1 MSEMNE
7 TSLHQNR
14 PGQVSLQPLLREEED
29 EDILPPPRK
38 RNRVWVIALVV
49 VLLVVLLGGALFY
62 VRRSNQSPVQ
72 YAQQAVNYGN
82 ITVMASATGPIDPR
96 AEFDLNF
103 AASGV
108 VSEIDVH
115 VGQQVKAGQV
125 LAKLN
130 STSLQDALTQA
141 QQTLTSDQVSYND
154 ALNTQSATLNQAN
167 AAIAAATDTYNNS
180 KQTQSDLDQLNQT
193 KAQWAAQEQSAQAS
207 VDKAYQTLLTGQDGV
222 TAAQHN
228 LSNALLTAPANA
240 TVASINGTVGQTAG
254 SGSGSSGST
263 SGSASQGFIVLVDT
277 STYAISAQV
286 SEADIGKVQ
295 LGQPAQFTVPA
306 YPSQT
311 FRATVTSIQTIG
323 QTSSNVVNY
332 TVDLAVDSHSLQN
345 AQLYTGM
352 TATVNIT
359 TAQRIGALL
368 VNNSAFSFTT
378 TALQAGALDRNTL
391 ASALGGSF
399 TSRSGSSQGNR
410 RIVLE
415 LKNGKLTPVLVT
427 VGLTNG
433 TSSEVLSGLQAG
445 DQVVVS
451 ATGGAYSNLSGT
463 SGTGGGNGTRSGG
476 GGLRIPGG
484 FGG

>member
-1 MSEMNE
+1 MSEASE
-7 TSLHQNR
+7 TSLHQNG
-14 PGQVSLQPLLREEED
+14 PGQVSLQPFLREEEN
-29 EDILPPPRK
+29 EDILPPLRK
-38 RNRVWVIALVV
+38 RNRVWVIALVI
-49 VLLVVLLGGALFY
+49 VLLVVLLSGVLFY
-62 VRRSNQSPVQ
+62 VRRSSQSPVQ
-72 YAQQAVNYGN
+72 YTQQAVNYGN
-82 ITVMASATGPIDPR
+82 ITVTASATGPIDPK
-96 AEFDLNF
+96 AEYDLNF

-154 ALNTQSATLNQAN
+154 ALNSQSATLSQAN

-207 VDKAYQTLLTGQDGV
+207 VDKAYQTLLSGQDAV

-228 LSNALLTAPANA
+228 LSNAILTAPANA

-254 SGSGSSGST
+254 SGSSGST
-263 SGSASQGFIVLVDT
+263 SGSTAQGFIVLVDT
-277 STYAISAQV
+277 SAYTISAQV
-286 SEADIGKVQ
+286 SEADIGKVR

-332 TVDLAVDSHSLQN
+332 TVDLAVDSQSLQN
-345 AQLYTGM
+345 ATLYTGM

-391 ASALGGSF
+391 ALGGSF
-399 TSRSGSSQGNR
+399 TPGSGSSQGNR

-415 LKNGKLTPVLVT
+415 LKNNKLTPVLVT

-445 DQVVVS
+445 NQVVVS
-451 ATGGAYSNLSGT
+451 AIGGAYSNLSGT

>member
-1 MSEMNE
+1 MSEMSE
-7 TSLHQNR
+7 TSLHRNG
-14 PGQVSLQPLLREEED
+14 PGQVSLQPFLHEEEN
-29 EDILPPPRK
+29 EDILPPLRK
-38 RNRVWVIALVV
+38 RNRVWVIVLLV
-49 VLLVVLLGGALFY
+49 VLLVVLLGGVLFY
-62 VRRSNQSPVQ
+62 VRRSSQSPVQ
-72 YAQQAVNYGN
+72 YTQQAVNYGN
-82 ITVMASATGPIDPR
+82 ITVTASATGPIDPK
-96 AEFDLNF
+96 AQYDLNF

-154 ALNTQSATLNQAN
+154 ALNSQSATLSQAN
-167 AAIAAATDTYNNS
+167 AAIATATDTYNNS

-207 VDKAYQTLLTGQDGV
+207 VDKAYQTLLSGQDAV

-228 LSNALLTAPANA
+228 LSNVILTAPANA

-254 SGSGSSGST
+254 SGSSGST
-263 SGSASQGFIVLVDT
+263 SGSTSQGFIVLVDT
-277 STYAISAQV
+277 SAYTISAQV
-286 SEADIGKVQ
+286 SEADIGKVR

-311 FRATVTSIQTIG
+311 FRAIVTSIQTVG

-332 TVDLAVDSHSLQN
+332 TVDLAVDAQSLQN
-345 AQLYTGM
+345 ATLYTGM

-378 TALQAGALDRNTL
+378 TALQAGALDRTTL

-399 TSRSGSSQGNR
+399 TSGSGSSQGNR

-415 LKNGKLTPVLVT
+415 LKNNKLTPVLVT

-463 SGTGGGNGTRSGG
+463 SGTGGGNGSRSGG

>member
-1 MSEMNE
+1 MSEMSE
-7 TSLHQNR
+7 TSLHR
-14 PGQVSLQPLLREEED
+14 DGPGRVSLQPFLREEEN
-29 EDILPPPRK
+29 EDILPPLRK
-38 RNRVWVIALVV
+38 RNRVWVIVLLV
-49 VLLVVLLGGALFY
+49 VLLVVLLGGVLFY
-62 VRRSNQSPVQ
+62 VRRSSQSPVQ
-72 YAQQAVNYGN
+72 YTQQAVNFGN
-82 ITVMASATGPIDPR
+82 ITVTASATGPIDPK
-96 AEFDLNF
+96 AQYDLNF

-115 VGQQVKAGQV
+115 VGQQVKAGQT

-141 QQTLTSDQVSYND
+141 QQALTSDQVSYND
-154 ALNTQSATLNQAN
+154 ALNSQSATLSQAN
-167 AAIAAATDTYNNS
+167 AAIATATDTYNNS

-193 KAQWAAQEQSAQAS
+193 KAQWAAQEQSAQAG
-207 VDKAYQTLLTGQDGV
+207 VDKAYQTLLSGQDAV

-228 LSNALLTAPANA
+228 LSNVSLTAPANA

-254 SGSGSSGST
+254 S
-263 SGSASQGFIVLVDT
+263 SGSASGSTTQGFIVLVDT
-277 STYAISAQV
+277 SAYTISAQV
-286 SEADIGKVQ
+286 SEADIGKVR

-332 TVDLAVDSHSLQN
+332 TVDLAVDSQSLQN
-345 AQLYTGM
+345 ATLYTGM

-391 ASALGGSF
+391 ASALGGSV
-399 TSRSGSSQGNR
+399 TSGSGSSQGNR

-415 LKNGKLTPVLVT
+415 LKNNKLTPVLVT

-463 SGTGGGNGTRSGG
+463 SGTSGTGGGNGTRSGG
-476 GGLRIPGG
+476 GLRIPGG
-484 FGG
+484 LGG

>member
-1 MSEMNE
+1 MSEMSE
-7 TSLHQNR
+7 TSLHR
-14 PGQVSLQPLLREEED
+14 DGPGQVSLQPFLREEEN
-29 EDILPPPRK
+29 EDILPPLRK
-38 RNRVWVIALVV
+38 RNRVWVIVLVI
-49 VLLVVLLGGALFY
+49 VLLVVLLGGVLFY
-62 VRRSNQSPVQ
+62 VRRSSQSPVQ
-72 YAQQAVNYGN
+72 YTQQAVNFGN
-82 ITVMASATGPIDPR
+82 ITVTASATGPIDPK
-96 AEFDLNF
+96 AQYDLNF

-115 VGQQVKAGQV
+115 VGQQVKAGQT

-141 QQTLTSDQVSYND
+141 QQALTSDQVSYND
-154 ALNTQSATLNQAN
+154 ALNSQSATLSQAN
-167 AAIAAATDTYNNS
+167 AAIATATDTYNNS

-207 VDKAYQTLLTGQDGV
+207 VDKAYQALLSGQDAV

-228 LSNALLTAPANA
+228 LSNVVLTAPANA

-254 SGSGSSGST
+254 SSGSASGST
-263 SGSASQGFIVLVDT
+263 SQGFIVLVDT
-277 STYAISAQV
+277 SAYTISAQV
-286 SEADIGKVQ
+286 SEADIGKVR

-332 TVDLAVDSHSLQN
+332 TVDLAVDSQSLQN
-345 AQLYTGM
+345 ATLYTGM

-391 ASALGGSF
+391 ASALGGSV
-399 TSRSGSSQGNR
+399 TSGSGSSQGNR

-415 LKNGKLTPVLVT
+415 LKNNKLTPVLVT

-451 ATGGAYSNLSGT
+451 AKGGAYSNLSGTSGT

-476 GGLRIPGG
+476 GLRIPGG
-484 FGG
+484 LGG

>member
-1 MSEMNE
+1 MSEMSE
-7 TSLHQNR
+7 TSLHR
-14 PGQVSLQPLLREEED
+14 DGPGQVSLQPFLREEEN
-29 EDILPPPRK
+29 EDILPPLRK
-38 RNRVWVIALVV
+38 RNRVWVIVLVI
-49 VLLVVLLGGALFY
+49 VLLVVLLGGVLFY
-62 VRRSNQSPVQ
+62 VRRSSQSPVQ
-72 YAQQAVNYGN
+72 YTQQAVNFGN
-82 ITVMASATGPIDPR
+82 ITVTASATGPIDPK
-96 AEFDLNF
+96 AQYDLNF

-115 VGQQVKAGQV
+115 VGQQVKAGQT

-141 QQTLTSDQVSYND
+141 QQALTSDQVSYND
-154 ALNTQSATLNQAN
+154 ALNSQSATLSQAN
-167 AAIAAATDTYNNS
+167 AAIATATDTYNNS

-207 VDKAYQTLLTGQDGV
+207 VDKAYQALLSGQDAV

-228 LSNALLTAPANA
+228 LSNVVLTAPANA

-254 SGSGSSGST
+254 SSGSASGST
-263 SGSASQGFIVLVDT
+263 SQGFIVLVDT
-277 STYAISAQV
+277 SAYTISAQV
-286 SEADIGKVQ
+286 SEADIGKVR

-311 FRATVTSIQTIG
+311 FRATVTSVQTIG

-332 TVDLAVDSHSLQN
+332 TVDLAVDSQSLQN
-345 AQLYTGM
+345 ATLYTGM

-391 ASALGGSF
+391 TSALGGSV
-399 TSRSGSSQGNR
+399 TSGSGSSQGNR

-415 LKNGKLTPVLVT
+415 LKNNKLTPVLVT

-451 ATGGAYSNLSGT
+451 AKGGAYSNLSGTSGT

-476 GGLRIPGG
+476 GLRIPGG
-484 FGG
+484 LGG

>member
-1 MSEMNE
+1 MSEMSE
-7 TSLHQNR
+7 TSLHRNG
-14 PGQVSLQPLLREEED
+14 PGQVSLQPFLHEEEN
-29 EDILPPPRK
+29 EDILPPLRK
-38 RNRVWVIALVV
+38 RNRVWVIVLLV
-49 VLLVVLLGGALFY
+49 VLLVVLLGGVLFY
-62 VRRSNQSPVQ
+62 VRRSSQSPVQ
-72 YAQQAVNYGN
+72 YTQQAVNYGN
-82 ITVMASATGPIDPR
+82 ITVTASATGPIDPK
-96 AEFDLNF
+96 AEYDLNF

-154 ALNTQSATLNQAN
+154 ALNSQSAILSQAN
-167 AAIAAATDTYNNS
+167 AAIATATDTYNNS

-207 VDKAYQTLLTGQDGV
+207 VDKAYQTLLSGQDAV

-228 LSNALLTAPANA
+228 LSNVILTAPANA
-240 TVASINGTVGQTAG
+240 TVASINGTVGQTAD
-254 SGSGSSGST
+254 SGSSGSA
-263 SGSASQGFIVLVDT
+263 SGSTSQGFIVLVDT
-277 STYAISAQV
+277 SAYTISAQV
-286 SEADIGKVQ
+286 SEADIGKVR

-332 TVDLAVDSHSLQN
+332 TVDLAVDAQSLQN
-345 AQLYTGM
+345 ATLYTGM

-359 TAQRIGALL
+359 TAQRIGKLL

-399 TSRSGSSQGNR
+399 TSGSGSSQGNR

-415 LKNGKLTPVLVT
+415 LKNNKLTPVLVT

-445 DQVVVS
+445 DQIVVS

-463 SGTGGGNGTRSGG
+463 SGTSGGNGTRSGG

>member
-1 MSEMNE
+1 MSEMSE
-7 TSLHQNR
+7 TSLHR
-14 PGQVSLQPLLREEED
+14 DGPGQVSLQPFLHEEEN
-29 EDILPPPRK
+29 EDILPPLRK
-38 RNRVWVIALVV
+38 RNRVWVMVLLV
-49 VLLVVLLGGALFY
+49 VLLVVLLGGVLFY
-62 VRRSNQSPVQ
+62 VRRSSQSPVQ
-72 YAQQAVNYGN
+72 YTQQAVNYGN
-82 ITVMASATGPIDPR
+82 IAVTASATGPIDPK
-96 AEFDLNF
+96 AQYDLNF

-115 VGQQVKAGQV
+115 VGQQVKAGQT

-141 QQTLTSDQVSYND
+141 QQMLTSDQVSYND
-154 ALNTQSATLNQAN
+154 ALNSQSATLSQAN
-167 AAIAAATDTYNNS
+167 AAIATATDTYNNS

-207 VDKAYQTLLTGQDGV
+207 VDKAYQTLLSGQDAV
-222 TAAQHN
+222 MAAQHN
-228 LSNALLTAPANA
+228 LSNVLLTAPANA

-254 SGSGSSGST
+254 SGSSGST
-263 SGSASQGFIVLVDT
+263 SGSTSQGFIVLVDT
-277 STYAISAQV
+277 SAYTISAQV
-286 SEADIGKVQ
+286 SEADIGKVR

-311 FRATVTSIQTIG
+311 FRAIVTSIQTVG

-332 TVDLAVDSHSLQN
+332 TVDLAVDAQSLQN
-345 AQLYTGM
+345 ATLYTGM

-378 TALQAGALDRNTL
+378 TALQAGALDRTTL

-399 TSRSGSSQGNR
+399 TSGSGSSQGNR

-415 LKNGKLTPVLVT
+415 LKNNKLTPVLVT

>member
-1 MSEMNE
+1 MSEMSE
-7 TSLHQNR
+7 TSLHR
-14 PGQVSLQPLLREEED
+14 DGPGRVSLQPFLREEEN
-29 EDILPPPRK
+29 EDILPPLRK
-38 RNRVWVIALVV
+38 RNRVWVIVLLV
-49 VLLVVLLGGALFY
+49 VLLVVLLGGVLFY
-62 VRRSNQSPVQ
+62 VRRSSQSPVQ
-72 YAQQAVNYGN
+72 YTQQAVNFGN
-82 ITVMASATGPIDPR
+82 ITVTASATGPIDPK
-96 AEFDLNF
+96 AQYDLNF

-115 VGQQVKAGQV
+115 VGQQVKAGQT

-141 QQTLTSDQVSYND
+141 QQALTSDQVSYND
-154 ALNTQSATLNQAN
+154 ALNSQSATLSQAN
-167 AAIAAATDTYNNS
+167 AAIATATDTYNNS

-207 VDKAYQTLLTGQDGV
+207 VDKAYQTLLSGQDAV

-228 LSNALLTAPANA
+228 LSNVSLTAPANA

-254 SGSGSSGST
+254 SSGSASGST
-263 SGSASQGFIVLVDT
+263 SQGFIVLVDT
-277 STYAISAQV
+277 SAYTISAQV
-286 SEADIGKVQ
+286 SEADIGKVR

-332 TVDLAVDSHSLQN
+332 TVDLAVDSQSLQN
-345 AQLYTGM
+345 ATLYTGM

-391 ASALGGSF
+391 TSALGGSV
-399 TSRSGSSQGNR
+399 TSGSGSSQGNR

-415 LKNGKLTPVLVT
+415 LKNNKLTPVLVT

-451 ATGGAYSNLSGT
+451 AKGGAYSNLSGTSGT

-476 GGLRIPGG
+476 GLRIPGG
-484 FGG
+484 LGG

>member
-1 MSEMNE
+1 MSEMSE
-7 TSLHQNR
+7 TSLHRNG
-14 PGQVSLQPLLREEED
+14 PGQVSLQPFLHEEEN
-29 EDILPPPRK
+29 EDILPPLRK
-38 RNRVWVIALVV
+38 RNRVWVIVLLV
-49 VLLVVLLGGALFY
+49 VLLVVLLGGVLFY
-62 VRRSNQSPVQ
+62 VRRSSQSPVQ
-72 YAQQAVNYGN
+72 YTQQAVNYGN
-82 ITVMASATGPIDPR
+82 ITVTASATGPIDPK
-96 AEFDLNF
+96 AQYDLNF

-115 VGQQVKAGQV
+115 VGQQVKAGQA

-154 ALNTQSATLNQAN
+154 ALNSQSATLSQAN
-167 AAIAAATDTYNNS
+167 AAIATATDTYNNS

-207 VDKAYQTLLTGQDGV
+207 VDKAYQTLLSGQDAV

-228 LSNALLTAPANA
+228 LSNVILTAPANA

-254 SGSGSSGST
+254 SGSSGST
-263 SGSASQGFIVLVDT
+263 SGSTSQGFIVLVDT
-277 STYAISAQV
+277 SAYTISAQV
-286 SEADIGKVQ
+286 SEADIGKVR

-311 FRATVTSIQTIG
+311 FRAIVTSIQTVG

-332 TVDLAVDSHSLQN
+332 TVDLAVDAQSLQN
-345 AQLYTGM
+345 ATLYTGM

-359 TAQRIGALL
+359 TAQRIGALV

-378 TALQAGALDRNTL
+378 TALQAGALDRTTL
-391 ASALGGSF
+391 TSALGGSF
-399 TSRSGSSQGNR
+399 TSGSGSSQGNR

-415 LKNGKLTPVLVT
+415 LKNNKLTPVLVT

-463 SGTGGGNGTRSGG
+463 SGTGGGNGSRSGG

>member
-1 MSEMNE
+1 MSE
-7 TSLHQNR
+7 TSLHR
-14 PGQVSLQPLLREEED
+14 DGPGQVSLQPFLHEEEN
-29 EDILPPPRK
+29 EDILPPLRK
-38 RNRVWVIALVV
+38 RNRVWVMVLLV
-49 VLLVVLLGGALFY
+49 VLLVVLLGGVLFY
-62 VRRSNQSPVQ
+62 VRRSSQSPVQ
-72 YAQQAVNYGN
+72 YTQQAVNYGN
-82 ITVMASATGPIDPR
+82 IAVTASATGPIDPK
-96 AEFDLNF
+96 AQYDLNF

-115 VGQQVKAGQV
+115 VGQQVKAGQT

-154 ALNTQSATLNQAN
+154 ALNSQSATLSQAN
-167 AAIAAATDTYNNS
+167 AAIATATDTYNNS

-207 VDKAYQTLLTGQDGV
+207 VDKAYQTLLSGQDAV

-228 LSNALLTAPANA
+228 LSNVLLTAPANT

-254 SGSGSSGST
+254 SGSSGSASGST
-263 SGSASQGFIVLVDT
+263 SQGFIVLVDT
-277 STYAISAQV
+277 SAYTISAQV
-286 SEADIGKVQ
+286 SEADIGKVR

-332 TVDLAVDSHSLQN
+332 TVDLAVDAQSLQN
-345 AQLYTGM
+345 ATLYTGM

-378 TALQAGALDRNTL
+378 TALQAGALDRTTL

-399 TSRSGSSQGNR
+399 TSGSGSSQGNR

-415 LKNGKLTPVLVT
+415 LKNNKLTPVLVT

>member
-1 MSEMNE
+1 MSEMSE
-7 TSLHQNR
+7 TSLHR
-14 PGQVSLQPLLREEED
+14 DGPGQVSLQPFLHEEEN
-29 EDILPPPRK
+29 EDILPPLRK
-38 RNRVWVIALVV
+38 RNRVWVMVLLV
-49 VLLVVLLGGALFY
+49 VLLVVLLGGVLFY
-62 VRRSNQSPVQ
+62 VRRSSQSPVQ
-72 YAQQAVNYGN
+72 YTQQAVNYGN
-82 ITVMASATGPIDPR
+82 IAVTASATGPIDPK
-96 AEFDLNF
+96 AQYDLNF

-141 QQTLTSDQVSYND
+141 QQTLTSDQVAYND
-154 ALNTQSATLNQAN
+154 ALNSQSATLSQAN
-167 AAIAAATDTYNNS
+167 AAIATATDTYNNS

-207 VDKAYQTLLTGQDGV
+207 VDKAYQTLLSGQDAV

-228 LSNALLTAPANA
+228 LSNVLLTAPANT

-254 SGSGSSGST
+254 SGSSGSASGST
-263 SGSASQGFIVLVDT
+263 SQGFIVLVDT
-277 STYAISAQV
+277 SAYTISAQV
-286 SEADIGKVQ
+286 SEADIGKVR

-311 FRATVTSIQTIG
+311 FRAIVTSIQTVG

-332 TVDLAVDSHSLQN
+332 TVDLAVDAQSLQN
-345 AQLYTGM
+345 ATLYTGM

-378 TALQAGALDRNTL
+378 TALQAGALDRTTL

-399 TSRSGSSQGNR
+399 TSGSGSSQGNR

-415 LKNGKLTPVLVT
+415 LKNNKLTPVLVT